1 MTIHI
6 GPYRAISHGE
16 VGQRRFMIHGYH
28 QIRIESTGDSNLI
41 DTDDLFSSSPADQY
55 LRSVSVFPLQS
66 RGQLPRCRMYI
77 RRNGSMVKLVEM
89 TWVHWLKALM
99 NTCVFRCLQAELL
112 LHHSGDFLVR
122 ESVKVPGQF
131 ILSGRYKDQFKHL
144 LLIDPEG
151 IVSGHEE
158 KTTTRRRLSFLSQ
171 IRTKDYEF
179 DSIQHL
185 ISYHRSG
192 NIPIVSADSELLLQ
206 TPVLR
211 TK

>member
-1 MTIHI
+1 
-6 GPYRAISHGE
+6 
-16 VGQRRFMIHGYH
+16 
-28 QIRIESTGDSNLI
+28 
-41 DTDDLFSSSPADQY
+41 
-55 LRSVSVFPLQS
+55 
-66 RGQLPRCRMYI
+66 
-77 RRNGSMVKLVEM
+77 
-89 TWVHWLKALM
+89 M

>member
-1 MTIHI
+1 
-6 GPYRAISHGE
+6 
-16 VGQRRFMIHGYH
+16 MIDEQHLC
-28 QIRIESTGDSNLI
+28 R
-41 DTDDLFSSSPADQY
+41 LFF
-55 LRSVSVFPLQS
+55 L
-66 RGQLPRCRMYI
+66 
-77 RRNGSMVKLVEM
+77 
-89 TWVHWLKALM
+89 
-99 NTCVFRCLQAELL
+99 CLQAELL

-151 IVSGHEE
+151 IVSVQMMKNENIFFF
-158 KTTTRRRLSFLSQ
+158 FLLLQ

-206 TPVLR
+206 TAVLR